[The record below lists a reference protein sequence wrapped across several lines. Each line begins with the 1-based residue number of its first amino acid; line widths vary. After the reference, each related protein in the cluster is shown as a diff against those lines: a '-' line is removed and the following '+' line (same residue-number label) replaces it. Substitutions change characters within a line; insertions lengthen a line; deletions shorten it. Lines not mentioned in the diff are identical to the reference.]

1 MQDDTLIA
9 LEREHQELMEKLASG
24 ELSSSGEK
32 LAQAGKR
39 LKELAEEITA
49 AKHAAKLAARRKE
62 AQAMLEDPDA
72 DAEMRALAA
81 AELEEL
87 DAAEATAKRKSL
99 KKETAIIE
107 VRPGTGGDEAGL
119 FAADLVR
126 MYTRFAERRGW
137 KVEVLEQTSSDLGGI
152 KSMSLGITG
161 PGAFALLQY
170 EAGVHRV
177 QRVPETEKA
186 GRIHTSA
193 ATVVVLREV
202 QKEEFSVPASELRI
216 DTMRAGGPG
225 GQFVNRRESAVRV
238 LHIPTGQM
246 VYSQHGRNQQDNKD
260 LAMKILLARL
270 ADLKAQEEAAAA
282 GAARKAQ
289 IGGGDRS
296 EKIRTYNFPQDRVT
310 DHRINETWHNLP
322 AILDGDIEDI
332 VEALREAAK
341 EA

>member
-1 MQDDTLIA
+1 MQDDTLNA

-49 AKHAAKLAARRKE
+49 AKHTAKLTARRKE
-62 AQAMLEDPDA
+62 AQAILEDPDT
-72 DAEMRALAA
+72 DAEMRTLAA

-87 DAAEATAKRKSL
+87 DAAEATAKRQSL

-137 KVEVLEQTSSDLGGI
+137 RVEVLEQTSSDLGGI

-161 PGAFALLQY
+161 PGAFALLQH

-246 VYSQHGRNQQDNKD
+246 VYSQHGRNQQDNKE